1 MFILANDVVVNLEN
15 VSNVNL
21 VPNRNRIVFNMNYS
35 IQMKHYGHKS
45 LISDYVYWDAKDS
58 KEYTRN
64 LISLK
69 ENEHFQREF
78 FAKPKNDGFINV
90 NEISSIKFLDDSRRI
105 IFNLSHQVTFR
116 DKSKNESLTSEFVYV
131 DIGSKES
138 YEDYKELLLIELGL

>member
-58 KEYTRN
+58 NEYTRN
-64 LISLK
+64 LIKLK

-90 NEISSIKFLDDSRRI
+90 NEISSIKFLEDSRRI

-131 DIGSKES
+131 DIGSKEA